1 MKKTGVFVCHCGK
14 NISATV
20 NIEKVVEEIGKN
32 QNVTVCKDYKY
43 MCSEPGQNLL
53 TETIKSDKLD
63 RVVVACCTPSLHE
76 ETFRKAAESVG
87 LNRYFLEIANI
98 REQCSWVHSDMN
110 KATPKAISII
120 SSMIEKIKM
129 NNSLEAIK
137 VPVTQKALV
146 IGGGIAGI
154 QAALDIA
161 NSGYKVTL
169 VEKNPSI
176 GGHMAQLS
184 ETFPT
189 LDCSQCILTPKM
201 VDAGK
206 HENIELLTYS
216 EVENVSGTI
225 GNFKVKIRRKAAYVD
240 HDKCTGCGDC
250 TDKCP
255 TKVLSEFDEGLGKRK
270 AIYSPFPQAVPNKP
284 VIDSDNCLYFRFDGK
299 CGICQKTCL
308 LDAIDFNQEDKFIE
322 DDFGAIV
329 LATGYNTY
337 PKENFR
343 EYGAGKY
350 EDVITSLQFERMLS
364 ASGPT
369 EGEILRPSD
378 GKIPKR
384 IAFLSCV
391 GSRDPEHH
399 MPYCSK
405 ICCMYNAK
413 HAHLYKHQVP
423 DGEAVVF
430 NIDVRTAGKD
440 YEEFFTRIKNSGNV
454 LYIRGKPARV
464 IKEKDKLVVW
474 SYNTLTGRKFKLVC
488 DMVVLATAII
498 PTANAV
504 ELANKLKIQTNEN
517 GFFSEIHPKLRP
529 VESMVPGF
537 LLAGCCHSPKDIPD
551 TVAQASAAAT
561 KVLQMFSQPELS
573 LDPQIAIVDEDVCSG
588 CKMCIPV
595 CPYEARVFNERKG
608 IVEVREALCVGCGSC
623 VTVCPSGATQQKN
636 LQDLQISSMMEA
648 LLG

>member
-32 QNVTVCKDYKY
+32 INVTVCKDYKY

-63 RVVVACCTPSLHE
+63 RAVVACCTPSLHE
-76 ETFRKAAESVG
+76 ETFRKAAESAG

-129 NNSLEAIK
+129 NNSLEPIK

-216 EVENVSGTI
+216 EVEEVSGNI

-250 TDKCP
+250 TEKCP
-255 TKVLSEFDEGLGKRK
+255 SKVLSEFDEGLGKCR
-270 AIYSPFPQAVPNKP
+270 
-284 VIDSDNCLYFRFDGK
+284 L
-299 CGICQKTCL
+299 
-308 LDAIDFNQEDKFIE
+308 
-322 DDFGAIV
+322 
-329 LATGYNTY
+329 
-337 PKENFR
+337 
-343 EYGAGKY
+343 
-350 EDVITSLQFERMLS
+350 
-364 ASGPT
+364 
-369 EGEILRPSD
+369 
-378 GKIPKR
+378 
-384 IAFLSCV
+384 
-391 GSRDPEHH
+391 
-399 MPYCSK
+399 
-405 ICCMYNAK
+405 
-413 HAHLYKHQVP
+413 
-423 DGEAVVF
+423 
-430 NIDVRTAGKD
+430 
-440 YEEFFTRIKNSGNV
+440 
-454 LYIRGKPARV
+454 
-464 IKEKDKLVVW
+464 W
-474 SYNTLTGRKFKLVC
+474 S
-488 DMVVLATAII
+488 
-498 PTANAV
+498 
-504 ELANKLKIQTNEN
+504 
-517 GFFSEIHPKLRP
+517 
-529 VESMVPGF
+529 
-537 LLAGCCHSPKDIPD
+537 
-551 TVAQASAAAT
+551 
-561 KVLQMFSQPELS
+561 
-573 LDPQIAIVDEDVCSG
+573 
-588 CKMCIPV
+588 
-595 CPYEARVFNERKG
+595 
-608 IVEVREALCVGCGSC
+608 
-623 VTVCPSGATQQKN
+623 
-636 LQDLQISSMMEA
+636 
-648 LLG
+648 